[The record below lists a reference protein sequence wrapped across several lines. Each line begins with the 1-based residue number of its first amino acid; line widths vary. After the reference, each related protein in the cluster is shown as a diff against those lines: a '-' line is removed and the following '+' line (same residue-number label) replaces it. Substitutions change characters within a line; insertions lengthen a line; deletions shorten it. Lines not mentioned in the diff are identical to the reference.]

1 LLAATARV
9 KTMPARPAIERLSI
23 SPGVV
28 VVDNYQ
34 GIFQLVE
41 PKGKVFVPR
50 RVLLDTGAQPLMLGA
65 SAVAGLKLTMDTLE
79 ECPWTVN
86 TSMEGTE
93 RATGI
98 TKAELSFKLNHE
110 DVEDVGFMKV
120 KAIVTK
126 AKSYDV
132 LVGMTVLYSMG
143 FTLDFW
149 EEIVSYKT

>member
-1 LLAATARV
+1 
-9 KTMPARPAIERLSI
+9 
-23 SPGVV
+23 
-28 VVDNYQ
+28 
-34 GIFQLVE
+34 
-41 PKGKVFVPR
+41 
-50 RVLLDTGAQPLMLGA
+50 MLGA
-65 SAVAGLKLTMDTLE
+65 SAIVGLELTKDTLE
-79 ECPWTVN
+79 ECPWTIS
-86 TSMEGTE
+86 TSMGGTE
-93 RATGI
+93 RAIGI
-98 TKAELSFKLNHE
+98 TKAELSLKLNHE